1 LAERYPGI
9 ASTTR
14 DSDGG
19 TVYVVYGQPP
29 DTRIG
34 VNISNARF
42 GGSNSPTTNRYGC
55 AASLLGNSWPRGTYL
70 VTLTGPNGRAT
81 ANLVR

>member
-1 LAERYPGI
+1 
-9 ASTTR
+9 
-14 DSDGG
+14 
-19 TVYVVYGQPP
+19 YGQPP
-29 DTRIG
+29 DARVS

-55 AASLLGNSWPRGTYL
+55 AAGLLGNSWPRGTYL
-70 VTLTGPNGRAT
+70 VTLNGTNGRAT